1 MSSIGVVEAKANLPK
16 LLREVRKGRRFTIM
30 EDREPVADL
39 VPHLTTEP
47 GPRLVAAGKPPSRKH
62 VAAAR
67 KHVANLQRR
76 RGKPTVDLEQFLE
89 DARAEL

>member
-1 MSSIGVVEAKANLPK
+1 MSNIGVLEAKANLPK

-39 VPHLTTEP
+39 VPHRVTEP
-47 GPRLVAAGKPPSRKH
+47 GPRLLAAGKPPSRKL
-62 VAAAR
+62 VTAAR
-67 KHVANLQRR
+67 KHIANLQLR
-76 RGKPTVDLEQFLE
+76 RGKPTVDLEQFIE